1 MARRHAGAPIERE
14 THCAILAGVSTQLDL
29 VAIGRVSVDLY
40 GQQIGSPLEEVSTFA
55 KAVGGCPANVAIG
68 AARLGLKSALI
79 SRVGD
84 EPMGRFV
91 KEQLAREGV
100 DARGV
105 LIDTRRLTSLVLL
118 SVRDEHT
125 FPLIFYRD
133 NCADSAL
140 CEDDIDEDF
149 VASARAILVTGTHFS
164 VPEAARAQRKAI
176 DVAKA
181 HGGKVILD
189 IDYRPNLWGIGGHG
203 AGETR
208 YARSARVT
216 DALTSVL
223 PDCDLIVGTEEELHI
238 AAGREDTLEALRHI
252 RALSGAVMVCKRGAQ
267 GCVIFPDDIPD
278 VLEGGLV
285 AAGMEVEV
293 YNVLG
298 AGDAFLAGFL
308 RGYLRGEPHE
318 ISARFGNACGA
329 LAVSR
334 LLCSSEFPTLTE
346 LNHYLANGSAH
357 HALREDSRLSHLHW
371 ATTRPR
377 GVRTLCVLAIDH
389 RAHLEQMA
397 LRLDAP
403 LERLARLKVL
413 AVEAAAR
420 VAAGREGFGMLLDGT
435 HGAGALRHAARH
447 NLWLARPVERP
458 GSRPLEFERADSLA
472 AHLLQW
478 PTELTVKCL
487 CLYHPQ
493 DPPELRHAQERNLL
507 RLAAA
512 CRAQRRELLLEII
525 AGKHGE
531 LREDTVARVLSRIY
545 ELEIRPDWW
554 KLEPQSGADG
564 WERCAQV
571 IAQNDPFCR
580 GILVLGLD
588 APMEELTR
596 SLAVAAASPIVRG
609 FAVGRTIF
617 ASAAQAWLSGQ
628 MSDEAA
634 IEDIAGRFRALVDA
648 WSSARDPRLDRPE
661 RSAN

>member
-1 MARRHAGAPIERE
+1 MI
-14 THCAILAGVSTQLDL
+14 
-29 VAIGRVSVDLY
+29 AIGRVSVDLY
-40 GQQIGSPLEEVSTFA
+40 GQQIGSPLEEVATFA

-68 AARLGLKSALI
+68 AARLGLNSALI
-79 SRVGD
+79 SRVGE

-91 KEQLAREGV
+91 REQLAREGV

-105 LIDTRRLTSLVLL
+105 VVDTQRLTSLVLL

-140 CEDDIDEDF
+140 CEDDIDEGL
-149 VASARAILVTGTHFS
+149 VASSRAVLVTGTHFS
-164 VPEAARAQRKAI
+164 IPAAARAQRKAMDI
-176 DVAKA
+176 AKS

-189 IDYRPNLWGIGGHG
+189 IDYRPNLWGIGGHDAG
-203 AGETR
+203 ATR
-208 YARSARVT
+208 YARSARAT
-216 DALTSVL
+216 SALTAVL
-223 PDCDLIVGTEEELHI
+223 PDCDLIVGTEEEMHV

-252 RALSGAVMVCKRGAQ
+252 RTLSDAVMVCKRGAR
-267 GCVIFPDDIPD
+267 GCVIFPGDIPD
-278 VLEGGLV
+278 VLEQGLV
-285 AAGMEVEV
+285 AAGMDVEV

-318 ISARFGNACGA
+318 VSARLGNACGA

-334 LLCSSEFPTLTE
+334 LLCSSEFATLAE

-357 HALREDSRLSHLHW
+357 RALREDSRLSHLHW
-371 ATTRPR
+371 ATTRRR
-377 GVRTLCVLAIDH
+377 GLRTLLVLAMDH
-389 RAHLEQMA
+389 RSQLEQMA
-397 LRLDAP
+397 RRLEAP

-420 VAAGREGFGMLLDGT
+420 VAAGREGFGMLLDAT
-435 HGAGALRHAARH
+435 HGQAALRQAARH
-447 NLWLARPVERP
+447 NLWLGRAVERP
-458 GSRPLEFERADSLA
+458 GSRPLEFERSDSLG

-487 CLYHPQ
+487 CRYHPE
-493 DPPELRHAQERNLL
+493 DPAELRHAQERSLL
-507 RLAAA
+507 RLAGA
-512 CRAQRRELLLEII
+512 CRAQGRELLLEII
-525 AGKHGE
+525 AREHGE
-531 LREDTVARVLSRIY
+531 LREDTVARVLARIY
-545 ELEIRPDWW
+545 ELDIRPDWW
-554 KLEPQSGADG
+554 RLEPQPGPDG

-580 GILVLGLD
+580 GVLVLGLD

-596 SLAVAAASPIVRG
+596 TLAVAAASAIVRG
-609 FAVGRTIF
+609 FAVGRTLF

-628 MSDEAA
+628 ISDETA
-634 IEDIAGRFRALVDA
+634 IEDIAGRFRALVEV
-648 WSSARDPRLDRPE
+648 WSAARDPRLDRPE
-661 RSAN
+661 RSANDG